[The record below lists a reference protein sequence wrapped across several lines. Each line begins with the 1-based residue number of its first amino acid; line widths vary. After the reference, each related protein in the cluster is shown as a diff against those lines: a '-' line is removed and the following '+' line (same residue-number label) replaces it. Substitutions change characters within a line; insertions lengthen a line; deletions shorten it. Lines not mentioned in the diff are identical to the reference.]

1 MGTIPTIGST
11 PFARLPIQQVFD
23 RAEAS
28 DASSIVT
35 GTALHYLRTI
45 ARKQAWELFHADN
58 KRGTFQVDESAVI
71 RGRKVTIKLFISVYG
86 AVYCTR
92 WTVDGWSWTAAEVNQ
107 TFGF

>member
-1 MGTIPTIGST
+1 METVQTIGST

-35 GTALHYLRTI
+35 GTALHYLRTV

-71 RGRKVTIKLFISVYG
+71 RGRKVTIKLFISIYG

-107 TFGF
+107 SFGF

>member
-1 MGTIPTIGST
+1 MGNTPTIGST
-11 PFARLPIQQVFD
+11 PLARLPIQQVFD
-23 RAEAS
+23 RAEAL

-71 RGRKVTIKLFISVYG
+71 RGRRVTIKLFISVYG